1 METKRPQK
9 AGMPKER
16 QNSQDQA
23 KVFNP
28 RFIFVLINENIKT
41 NMIFVFNSLH
51 SMRAI
56 IIKLV
61 ELFEIPFFSCSGGFL
76 LTHDALQQY
85 SRPVTVLNF
94 NYANY
99 AGDYRKYAL
108 LIFF

>member
-1 METKRPQK
+1 MT
-9 AGMPKER
+9 
-16 QNSQDQA
+16 
-23 KVFNP
+23 
-28 RFIFVLINENIKT
+28 FVL
-41 NMIFVFNSLH
+41 NSLH

-61 ELFEIPFFSCSGGFL
+61 ELFEIPFFSGFL